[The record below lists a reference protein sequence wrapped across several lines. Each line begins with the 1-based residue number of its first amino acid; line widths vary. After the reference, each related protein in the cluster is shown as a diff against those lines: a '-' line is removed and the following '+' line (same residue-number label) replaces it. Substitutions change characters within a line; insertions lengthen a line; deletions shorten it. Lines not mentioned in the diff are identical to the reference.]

1 MRLLACEL
9 IALAGANQTSVKCLI
24 KMKSKTLISKQAK
37 RKLSPEIVS
46 TILNTKKKSK
56 WQEVAGVL
64 ASPRRNKFVLNLDE
78 INEKAKEGEKVIIP
92 GKVLGQGELKKK
104 IKVVALAF
112 SKSAEEKLNKGK
124 TEFSTIKEEIKSNPD
139 AKNLKVIR

>member
-1 MRLLACEL
+1 
-9 IALAGANQTSVKCLI
+9 
-24 KMKSKTLISKQAK
+24 MKSKTLISKQAK